1 MRNILMGA
9 LALVIIGSIAVFI
22 AKREQGSP
30 TRQRDRLQKQFVAC
44 VPDSL
49 DNVRRDEIVQLLDS
63 FWYRYDRG
71 MVDPA
76 DAEEITRRMTEIVEA
91 GSVNGKDLIYFMAQ
105 VGFYT
110 YKMDKHFTPSDSVDH
125 PTLNPSSAQVRFG
138 FDSTMWDD
146 FYKWKKEQIK
156 TGKLPG
162 YTLEDTLR

>member
-1 MRNILMGA
+1 MRNILLGV

-22 AKREQGSP
+22 AKREQGSA
-30 TRQRDRLQKQFVAC
+30 TRQRDNLQKEFMTC
-44 VPDSL
+44 LPDSL
-49 DNVRRDEIVQLLDS
+49 DEARRSEIVQLFDS

-76 DAEEITRRMTEIVEA
+76 DAEEITTRMTEIVEA
-91 GSVNGKDLIYFMAQ
+91 GKVSGKDLVYFMAQ

-125 PTLNPSSAQVRFG
+125 PILNPSSAPVRIG
-138 FDSTMWDD
+138 FDSTMWAD
-146 FYKWKKEQIK
+146 FYEWKKEQIK
-156 TGKLPG
+156 AGKLPG

>member
-1 MRNILMGA
+1 MRNILLGA

-22 AKREQGSP
+22 AKREQSSP
-30 TRQRDRLQKQFVAC
+30 TRQREHLEKQFMAC

-49 DNVRRDEIVQLLDS
+49 DDARRDEIGQLFDS
-63 FWYRYDRG
+63 FWFRYDRG

-76 DAEEITRRMTEIVEA
+76 DAEEITGRMTEIVEA
-91 GSVNGKDLIYFMAQ
+91 GSVNGKDLIYFVAQ

-110 YKMDKHFTPSDSVDH
+110 YKMDKHYTPSDSVDH
-125 PTLNPSSAQVRFG
+125 PTLNPSSAMVHFG

-146 FYKWKKEQIK
+146 FYKWKTEQIK
-156 TGKLPG
+156 AGKLPG